1 MEKTQENRVVE
12 TGQSSTKDSHFFF
25 GVRLLII
32 VVDIIMLINLLV
44 DVNISCGGYLR
55 LWVIGA
61 VLLNSKTFKGKQR
74 SNKIFIKNE
83 HVLFFSEVVLML
95 ICFLWTFFGTIQINK
110 SGACQKNAPNL
121 FWTVFTLVFY
131 NWTNFKSYDYNNSQE
146 KHITKCFF
154 NFINIYMGHFL
165 LFVRNWQKYNHYMC
179 ILFF

>member
-25 GVRLLII
+25 GEGGTIVRLLII

-61 VLLNSKTFKGKQR
+61 LLLSFFLFSFIERIQRHLKENKG
-74 SNKIFIKNE
+74 
-83 HVLFFSEVVLML
+83 FFSEVILML

-121 FWTVFTLVFY
+121 FWTVFTLVTII
-131 NWTNFKSYDYNNSQE
+131 WCSIIGLILSLMI
-146 KHITKCFF
+146 ITIGSFF
-154 NFINIYMGHFL
+154 I
-165 LFVRNWQKYNHYMC
+165 VRSKLAK
-179 ILFF
+179 I

>member
-55 LWVIGA
+55 A

-110 SGACQKNAPNL
+110 SGVIFYCSFEIGKNIII
-121 FWTVFTLVFY
+121 TCVFY
-131 NWTNFKSYDYNNSQE
+131 FFEMFKYWRNEDKILRNKNIDKYDVNIYTIRKKRKVNL
-146 KHITKCFF
+146 KHI
-154 NFINIYMGHFL
+154 I
-165 LFVRNWQKYNHYMC
+165 WE
-179 ILFF
+179 

>member
-61 VLLNSKTFKGKQR
+61 VLLSFFLFSFIERIQRHLKENKGILLI
-74 SNKIFIKNE
+74 NL
-83 HVLFFSEVVLML
+83 VLARKMHL
-95 ICFLWTFFGTIQINK
+95 TYFGL
-110 SGACQKNAPNL
+110 CL
-121 FWTVFTLVFY
+121 
-131 NWTNFKSYDYNNSQE
+131 
-146 KHITKCFF
+146 H
-154 NFINIYMGHFL
+154 
-165 LFVRNWQKYNHYMC
+165 
-179 ILFF
+179 